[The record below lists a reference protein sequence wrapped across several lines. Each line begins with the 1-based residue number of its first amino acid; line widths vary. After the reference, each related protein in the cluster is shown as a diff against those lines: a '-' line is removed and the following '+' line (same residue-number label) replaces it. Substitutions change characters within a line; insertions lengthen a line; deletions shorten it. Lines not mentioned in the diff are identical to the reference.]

1 MEWMEF
7 IAFGCRA
14 LDEKRQRVRKGNVKL
29 SLFERV
35 RLEVAYD
42 IMQDLLILI
51 VVPVGGIMNLVKRIR
66 KGRQALK
73 ALIKSIFNEIF
84 PSEDMKNYLSENID
98 KLWSFR
104 IIDMIAGSMA
114 PHSRKLEM
122 FIALD

>member
-42 IMQDLLILI
+42 IMLVLLVLI

-66 KGRQALK
+66 KGR
-73 ALIKSIFNEIF
+73 
-84 PSEDMKNYLSENID
+84 
-98 KLWSFR
+98 
-104 IIDMIAGSMA
+104 
-114 PHSRKLEM
+114 
-122 FIALD
+122 